1 MCIRDR
7 NRLEAE
13 FTYPRRLCIDKAG
26 NIYVTTDYSVRKI
39 SADGKVTTMAGK
51 PAQGDFKPGSGK
63 EATFREIKAIA
74 VDSKGNVYVAQNNNN
89 GGGSSIAKISPAG
102 LVSVFVGDINQWEK
116 EGVSPDGIG
125 KAARFMQINALT
137 VDKNDNLLIGEKSR
151 VRKVTPAGEVT
162 TLAGNKTSDWRD
174 AVGAKAMF
182 RNIGGLC
189 IDSKGNILV
198 SDQFCI
204 RKMVKQ

>member
-1 MCIRDR
+1 MRAGATIIDP
-7 NRLEAE
+7 NR
-13 FTYPRRLCIDKAG
+13 FD
-26 NIYVTTDYSVRKI
+26 VRGTVI
-39 SADGKVTTMAGK
+39 IGMD
-51 PAQGDFKPGSGK
+51 
-63 EATFREIKAIA
+63 
-74 VDSKGNVYVAQNNNN
+74 
-89 GGGSSIAKISPAG
+89 
-102 LVSVFVGDINQWEK
+102 VSFDINQWEK